1 MYTTKVNVN
10 DLVIDM
16 PLDEANVARM
26 AKIMDSDGQTIPII
40 IWLND
45 FRIIDGFH
53 RVAAAKRLGW
63 DEIFCNVEDCTEED
77 FWDRR
82 VVFSR
87 PHHTLT
93 DERLSIWISEC
104 WNATDWCQEG
114 ILTEVKEAVWDIH
127 KRIIHPAIDGH
138 SLPLI
143 SKLPPLQAEIY
154 AWLRAK
160 VERWNVSVY
169 KLYEVLF
176 REDSIK
182 QTSIELD
189 LIAAKNDLNAN
200 KRVFLGQQMQGKKI
214 VDERGSGRI
223 LVNKNDVE
231 QYASF
236 LSGTQDMPPFGE
248 YKQLAKGDDKDVAL
262 PLNSD
267 SKRIVEAEKRFELA
281 AKENARRGF
290 NIKVSALR
298 AHVADSRADF
308 ALLDD
313 GYEMLMSL
321 SAWAANKAA
330 ELFPGREQPTEVQLR
345 RELADAYRQIQS
357 LQKALDSRKDY
368 RPRLPEVLAYSSTE
382 IAKAG

>member
-26 AKIMDSDGQTIPII
+26 AKIMDADGQTIPII
-40 IWLND
+40 IWLKD
-45 FRIIDGFH
+45 FRVIDGFH

-63 DEIFCNVEDCTEED
+63 QEIFCNVEDCSEED

-93 DERLSIWISEC
+93 DERLAIWISEC

-114 ILTEVKEAVWDIH
+114 IIPEVKEAVWDIH

-143 SKLPPLQAEIY
+143 GSLPPLQAEIY
-154 AWLRAK
+154 EWMRSK

-176 REDSIK
+176 QEDSPK
-182 QTSIELD
+182 QTSVELD
-189 LIAAKNDLNAN
+189 FIAAKNGLTA
-200 KRVFLGQQMQGKKI
+200 KGRLFLGEQMQGKKLI
-214 VDERGSGRI
+214 DDRGSGRV
-223 LVNKNDVE
+223 LVNKKDVDK
-231 QYASF
+231 YATHLASMDEM
-236 LSGTQDMPPFGE
+236 SPFSE
-248 YKQLAKGDDKDVAL
+248 YKQLSKEDEVVNL
-262 PLNSD
+262 PMLND
-267 SKRIVEAEKRFELA
+267 QYRIAEAAKRFEESMRKR
-281 AKENARRGF
+281 AKDDF
-290 NIKVSALR
+290 NVKVSALR
-298 AHVADSRADF
+298 AHIAEHRTDF
-308 ALLDD
+308 TQLDD

-321 SAWAANKAA
+321 SAWAATKAA
-330 ELFPGREQPTEVQLR
+330 ELFPDREQPTEIQLR
-345 RELADAYRQIQS
+345 RELEDAYKKIQS
-357 LQKALDSRKDY
+357 LQKALDSRKSY
-368 RPRLPEVLAYSSTE
+368 RPNLPEVMAYSSTE